1 MPLVL
6 AIELGFEAWRLGRD
20 LRGRLVHLDQ
30 FGLADHLDFLVDLH
44 AAADL
49 ATLDSEQS
57 EFLREVAFEQP
68 GIGPPVTARV
78 RESLES

>member
-30 FGLADHLDFLVDLH
+30 FGLADHLDFLVDLQGSG
-44 AAADL
+44 DL
-49 ATLDSEQS
+49 VPLDRE
-57 EFLREVAFEQP
+57 ECVALRKIA
-68 GIGPPVTARV
+68 
-78 RESLES
+78 L